1 MGGKMEN
8 KKLNI
13 IKETAERLLKL
24 LQIEAT
30 VEVLEDQQSGL
41 VNVQIKTP
49 EQGILIG
56 YHGETLSALQLILGV
71 LSGKRIGEWVKL
83 TVNVG
88 DYRQKREETLQRM
101 ALSAAQRAQ
110 FSGQPVVLENLS
122 PPERRV
128 IHLALSGHSEV
139 ETTSEGEGRER
150 KLVIRPRK

>member
-1 MGGKMEN
+1 MDGKMEN
-8 KKLNI
+8 KKLNT
-13 IKETAERLLKL
+13 IKETAEQLLKL
-24 LQIEAT
+24 MQIEAT
-30 VEVLEDQQSGL
+30 VEVLEDQQGGL
-41 VNVQIKTP
+41 ANVELKTP
-49 EQGILIG
+49 EPGILIG

-101 ALSAAQRAQ
+101 ALSAAQKAQ
-110 FSGQPVVLENLS
+110 FSGQPVVFENLS
-122 PPERRV
+122 PFERRV

>member
-8 KKLNI
+8 KKLNTI
-13 IKETAERLLKL
+13 RETAEQLLKL

-30 VEVLEDQQSGL
+30 VEVSEDQQGGL
-41 VNVQIKTP
+41 VNVQLKTP
-49 EQGILIG
+49 EPGILIG

-122 PPERRV
+122 PFERRV

-139 ETTSEGEGRER
+139 EATSEGEGRER